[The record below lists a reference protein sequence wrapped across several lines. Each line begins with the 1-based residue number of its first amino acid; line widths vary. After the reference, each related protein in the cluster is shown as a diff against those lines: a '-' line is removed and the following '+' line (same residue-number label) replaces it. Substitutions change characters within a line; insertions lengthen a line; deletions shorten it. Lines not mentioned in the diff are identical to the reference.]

1 MTSMALH
8 PLDKE
13 TVALTTT
20 RGHPTSANLPQDLS
34 RMRTTLMDSTAHLE
48 ATADQEV
55 LMGHP
60 QDSMDLPAD
69 SVGRQ
74 VPIVEAPAL
83 IMDHLEMASRPL
95 EILITLEKPL
105 TVSLPQAMV
114 NKSFQR
120 FQHTVLA

>member
-1 MTSMALH
+1 MALH

-34 RMRTTLMDSTAHLE
+34 RMRTTLMDSTTHLE
-48 ATADQEV
+48 ATADQKV

-60 QDSMDLPAD
+60 QDSMDLLAD